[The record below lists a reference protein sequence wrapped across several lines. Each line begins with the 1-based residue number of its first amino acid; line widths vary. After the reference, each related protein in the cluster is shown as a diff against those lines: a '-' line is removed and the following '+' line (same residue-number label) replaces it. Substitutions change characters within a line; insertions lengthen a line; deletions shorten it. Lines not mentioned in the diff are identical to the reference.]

1 MWFIMWS
8 KSCSVLSNSLWP
20 HGILQA
26 RILEWVAFTFS
37 RGSSQPRDRTQVS
50 CIAGRVFTNWAARE
64 AHSKSKTGFEV
75 RKSLSQIPFHY
86 LISVYSTKHL
96 NFLKPSLSTFGK
108 RLRISNK
115 KVVRCMK
122 CNTPCLALSP
132 EPVDVSGQYK
142 AVTGGLSIGG
152 RVPEASEVV

>member
-1 MWFIMWS
+1 MD
-8 KSCSVLSNSLWP
+8 CGSLGSSA

-26 RILEWVAFTFS
+26 RILQWVAFPFS
-37 RGSSQPRDRTQVS
+37 RGFPKPRDWTQVS

-142 AVTGGLSIGG
+142 AVTGGLSMGG